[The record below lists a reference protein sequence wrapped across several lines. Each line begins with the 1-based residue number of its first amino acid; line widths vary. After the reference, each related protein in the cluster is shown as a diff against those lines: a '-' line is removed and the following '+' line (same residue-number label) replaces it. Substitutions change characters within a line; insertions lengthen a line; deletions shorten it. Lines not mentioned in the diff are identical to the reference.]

1 MKNLI
6 ILMIALVAL
15 ASCKKEES
23 ALQPQLVT
31 YEIDCDVCW
40 VYVEDANVNHTN
52 TDLFHYKSFW
62 SNGKFTYTF
71 ENTTNVDWITA
82 HVFLST
88 FYTGKQTI
96 TVRIRESRY
105 GRSTIVKHDIDFTN
119 GHYEYDINAYLE
131 LNEK

>member
-1 MKNLI
+1 MKNLY
-6 ILMIALVAL
+6 ILLAVLMM
-15 ASCKKEES
+15 ASCKKDES
-23 ALQPQLVT
+23 TLQPQLIT
-31 YEIDCDVCW
+31 YEVDCDVCW
-40 VYVEDANVNHTN
+40 IYVEDANVNHTN
-52 TDLFHYKSFW
+52 SYLQKYKSFW

-96 TVRIRESRY
+96 TVKISESRY
-105 GRSTIVKHDIDFTN
+105 GRSTEVQHEIDFTK

-131 LNEK
+131 LLER